1 MIRRSKADIVARQR
15 VAERRRQN
23 VRAQAA
29 QNARTNAYL
38 KDRRREL
45 AQLISQALRV
55 LEARDFPG
63 MVTLTVREYSWLLG
77 NRKAVRGAWRLGSY
91 ESPFL
96 DGTQQVVVY
105 LLGTGMLALGTGSLA
120 SDNDKFTVADFPAG
134 GIDTAILGI
143 QSLISRYS

>member
-1 MIRRSKADIVARQR
+1 MIRRSKADIIARQR
-15 VAERRRQN
+15 VAEKRRQSA
-23 VRAQAA
+23 RAQAA

-45 AQLISQALRV
+45 AQLIVQALRV

-77 NRKAVRGAWRLGSY
+77 DRKVVRGAWRLGSY
-91 ESPFL
+91 ERPFL
-96 DGTQQVVVY
+96 DGTQKVTVY
-105 LLGTGMLALGTGSLA
+105 LLGTGMLALGTGIM
-120 SDNDKFTVADFPAG
+120 SDHSKFTVADIPAG
-134 GIDTAILGI
+134 DIGIAISGI